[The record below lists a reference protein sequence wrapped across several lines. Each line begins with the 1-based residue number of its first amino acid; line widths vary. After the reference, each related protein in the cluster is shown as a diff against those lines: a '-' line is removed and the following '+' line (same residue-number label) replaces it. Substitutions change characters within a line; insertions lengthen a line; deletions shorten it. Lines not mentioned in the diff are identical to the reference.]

1 MDKGSP
7 NPQSQPQQQYGQ
19 PPQQYGQPPQQYG
32 QPPQQYGQPPQQYG
46 QPPQQHGQPPQQ
58 YGQPPQQHGQPPQQ
72 YGQQPQQHVQPP
84 NQYGQPPPAY
94 GGGQQQQTSTVVV
107 GQPQTLV
114 LQQTYRDSPVR
125 TTCSSC
131 NADVMTAIS
140 FEVGTMAWIVAGC
153 LCIFGFWLCCF
164 IPFCVDGCKDVVHT
178 CPNCNHMV
186 GRFNR
191 M

>member
-7 NPQSQPQQQYGQ
+7 YPQSQPQQQYGQ

-32 QPPQQYGQPPQQYG
+32 QPPQQYGQPQNQY
-46 QPPQQHGQPPQQ
+46 GQPPQQ
-58 YGQPPQQHGQPPQQ
+58 YGQPP
-72 YGQQPQQHVQPP
+72 
-84 NQYGQPPPAY
+84 NQYGQPPAY

-125 TTCSSC
+125 TTCPSC

-140 FEVGTMAWIVAGC
+140 FEVGTMAWVVAGC
-153 LCIFGFWLCCF
+153 LCIFGLWLGCCL

-186 GRFNR
+186 GRFSR

>member
-7 NPQSQPQQQYGQ
+7 YPQSQPQQQYGQ

-32 QPPQQYGQPPQQYG
+32 QPQNQYGQPPQQYG
-46 QPPQQHGQPPQQ
+46 QPP
-58 YGQPPQQHGQPPQQ
+58 
-72 YGQQPQQHVQPP
+72 
-84 NQYGQPPPAY
+84 NQYGQPPAY
-94 GGGQQQQTSTVVV
+94 GGQQQQTSTVVV

-125 TTCSSC
+125 TTCPSC

-140 FEVGTMAWIVAGC
+140 FEVGTMAWVVAGC
-153 LCIFGFWLCCF
+153 LCIFGLWLGCCL

-186 GRFNR
+186 GRFSR

>member
-7 NPQSQPQQQYGQ
+7 YPQSQPQQYGQ

-46 QPPQQHGQPPQQ
+46 QPPQQYGQPPQQ
-58 YGQPPQQHGQPPQQ
+58 YSQPPQQHGQPPL
-72 YGQQPQQHVQPP
+72 
-84 NQYGQPPPAY
+84 AY

-125 TTCSSC
+125 TTCPSC

-153 LCIFGFWLCCF
+153 LCLFGFWLCCF
-164 IPFCVDGCKDVVHT
+164 IPFLVDGCKDVVHT

-186 GRFNR
+186 GKFSR